1 MMTPTDERLETAT
14 ARFRIVADLPD
25 HCYIG
30 SFEGFKE
37 SFREEL
43 GRQLEDAGFEPV
55 VREGESDSDV
65 AVEGHLHAD
74 TNLFIY
80 VRNGSTDVFASNGP
94 AMAPEDIARKLIEWA
109 GEHIN

>member
-1 MMTPTDERLETAT
+1 MMTPTNERLKTST

-30 SFEGFKE
+30 TFEGFKE

-43 GRQLEDAGFEPV
+43 GQQLEEAGFEPV

-65 AVEGHLHAD
+65 SVEGHLHAD
-74 TNLFIY
+74 TDLFIY
-80 VRNGSTDVFASNGP
+80 VRDGSTDVFASNRP
-94 AMAPEDIARKLIEWA
+94 TMTPEDIARKLIEWA
-109 GEHIN
+109 GKHVN